1 MARRPAAP
9 TAAQSPPRLLMPH
22 NEARDRLISRREV
35 GSALA
40 TALAGEIRTEPAFEE
55 GRAAYKKWHDFNVE
69 LLRRM
74 FDQPE
79 YADTFSNSGSVSFF
93 AMERHWTQ
101 DFRDFIE
108 RFQKKIDYL
117 DGLAERIEL
126 IDLAPGVSDYKLVAS
141 QSTGSRSVP
150 KGGTK
155 VFLVHG
161 RDDEAKSIVARF
173 IEKCDLTP
181 VILHEQVDQGRT
193 IIEKFEQ
200 ESDVAFAVVLLT
212 PDDVGGLNE
221 EPPVLQQRPRQ
232 NVILELGYFV
242 GKLGRDRVCAFKKGD
257 IEVPSDFS
265 GVLYT
270 PFGSDE
276 SWKIRLA
283 RELKAAGFDVDMNT
297 ALG

>member
-1 MARRPAAP
+1 M
-9 TAAQSPPRLLMPH
+9 
-22 NEARDRLISRREV
+22 V
-35 GSALA
+35 
-40 TALAGEIRTEPAFEE
+40 TALAAEVKSEAAFEE
-55 GRAAYKKWHDFNVE
+55 GRTVYRKWHDFNVE

-79 YADTFSNSGSVSFF
+79 YADTFSRSGSVSFF
-93 AMERHWTQ
+93 AMDRHWTQ

-108 RFQKKIDYL
+108 RLQKKIDYL

-126 IDLAPGVSDYKLVAS
+126 IDLAPGVSDHKFVAP
-141 QSTGSRSVP
+141 QTTVSRSTP

-161 RDDEAKSIVARF
+161 RDEEAKNVVARF
-173 IEKCDLTP
+173 IEKCDLIP

-221 EPPVLQQRPRQ
+221 ETPALQQRPRQ

-242 GKLGRDRVCAFKKGD
+242 GKLGRDRVCAFKKGE

-283 RELKAAGFDVDMNT
+283 RELKAAGFDVDMNA